1 METAGSQRFG
11 HRSGRAGKHP
21 QQAGQRKQAPG
32 HDQRKGNGV
41 IRRQPRGKA
50 HKQSGGQPPQRRLQ
64 QKIPAAQVL
73 QAEAAVP
80 QPRDAVQQ
88 PVHQPGQGGSP
99 HRKALGKGDM
109 LGAGQAAHRRGKNV
123 RQQHLQDHHHQRG
136 RQAVPHH
143 AGQLLD
149 QRPDKGRLPQA
160 PQVQVQHPGG
170 PAQQQQQV
178 KDDRG
183 RQYIIQDIG
192 GKGDARGGIPVQV
205 GGPGGKGIGLRHGVH
220 QRHQLGAQGVQ
231 QQLDGNGAAQD
242 RQGALSGP
250 LKAGFRRQANQKNEY
265 GDQQKAAQPG
275 DNIVKGFQNLQSKTS
290 LQCRK
295 RRDRVPL

>member
-1 METAGSQRFG
+1 MRQHQVAGQNGGQQYRYGNQNDGGKQRGGVSGARRGVHRQGYRQAAPVETAGSQRFG
-11 HRSGRAGKHP
+11 HQSGRAGKHP
-21 QQAGQRKQAPG
+21 QQAGQHKQAPG

-123 RQQHLQDHHHQRG
+123 RQQHLQEYHHQRG

-183 RQYIIQDIG
+183 RQ
-192 GKGDARGGIPVQV
+192 
-205 GGPGGKGIGLRHGVH
+205 
-220 QRHQLGAQGVQ
+220 
-231 QQLDGNGAAQD
+231 
-242 RQGALSGP
+242 
-250 LKAGFRRQANQKNEY
+250 
-265 GDQQKAAQPG
+265 
-275 DNIVKGFQNLQSKTS
+275 
-290 LQCRK
+290 
-295 RRDRVPL
+295 